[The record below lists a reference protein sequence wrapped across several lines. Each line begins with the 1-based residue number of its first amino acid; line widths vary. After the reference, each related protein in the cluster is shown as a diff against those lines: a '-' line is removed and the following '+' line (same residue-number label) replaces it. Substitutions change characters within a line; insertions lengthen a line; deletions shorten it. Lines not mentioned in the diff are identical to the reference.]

1 MVQRRGSGDRVF
13 FIGNSLFLALIFM
26 VMLYPFLYVLAV
38 SLSSP
43 NAVIQNKVFL
53 FPVDFNLTAYR
64 VVADNKGIWTGYANT
79 LLYTVVGTLINLVV
93 TSLMAYALS
102 KKYLWG
108 HKFFSLFVIFTMFF
122 QGGMIP
128 NYLLISNLRMIN
140 TIWAIVLPG
149 AVSTWYLMVMRT
161 FFSGLPAEL
170 EEAAMVDGCNP
181 LVIFIRIIV
190 PLSKPIFFTMTLFYA
205 VTHWN
210 AYMAPLIYLND
221 KAKFPLQIIMR
232 QILITGDTNFTN
244 AISYLDDTNLII
256 SDTIKYATIIIS
268 ILPIVMVYPF
278 IQKHFSKG
286 VMIGSV
292 KG

>member
-1 MVQRRGSGDRVF
+1 MV
-13 FIGNSLFLALIFM
+13 
-26 VMLYPFLYVLAV
+26 YPFVYVLAV

-43 NAVIQNKVFL
+43 DAVIQNKVFL
-53 FPVDFNLTAYR
+53 FPVGLNLTAYR

-79 LLYTVVGTLINLVV
+79 ILYTATGTLINLTV

-108 HKFFSLFVIFTMFF
+108 RKFFSLFVIFTMFF

-161 FFSGLPAEL
+161 FFSELPSEL

-181 LVIFIRIIV
+181 LMIFLRIV
-190 PLSKPIFFTMTLFYA
+190 LPLSKPILFTMTLFYA

-210 AYMAPLIYLND
+210 SYMAPLIYLND

-244 AISYLDDTNLII
+244 TISYLDDTNLII
-256 SDTIKYATIIIS
+256 SDTIKYATIIVS
-268 ILPIVMVYPF
+268 ILPIIMVYPSGNGNVYCRTGNLGWG
-278 IQKHFSKG
+278 QTA
-286 VMIGSV
+286 
-292 KG
+292 

>member
-1 MVQRRGSGDRVF
+1 MAQRRGSGDRAF
-13 FIGNSLFLALIFM
+13 FIGNNIFLALIFI

-43 NAVIQNKVFL
+43 DAVIQNKVFL
-53 FPVDFNLTAYR
+53 FPVGFNLTAYR

-79 LLYTVVGTLINLVV
+79 LLYTAVGTLINLAV

-102 KKYLWG
+102 KKHLWG
-108 HKFFSLFVIFTMFF
+108 YRFFSLFVVFTMFF

-140 TIWAIVLPG
+140 TIWSIVLPG

-181 LVIFIRIIV
+181 FVIFIRIV
-190 PLSKPIFFTMTLFYA
+190 LPLSKPILFTMTLFYA

-244 AISYLDDTNLII
+244 AISYLDDTGLII
-256 SDTIKYATIIIS
+256 SDTIKYAAIIIS

>member
-1 MVQRRGSGDRVF
+1 MVQKRGGDTAF
-13 FIGNSLFLALIFM
+13 LIGNNIFLALIFIVM
-26 VMLYPFLYVLAV
+26 VYPFLYVLAV

-43 NAVIQNKVFL
+43 DAVIQNKVFL

-79 LLYTVVGTLINLVV
+79 ILYTAVGTVINLTV

-108 HKFFSLFVIFTMFF
+108 RGFFSLFVIFTMFF

-128 NYLLISNLRMIN
+128 NYLLISKLRMIN

-161 FFSGLPAEL
+161 FFSDLPAEL

-181 LVIFIRIIV
+181 LMIFVNIVI

-210 AYMAPLIYLND
+210 AYMSPLIYLND

-244 AISYLDDTNLII
+244 TISYLDDTNLII

-278 IQKHFSKG
+278 IQKYFSKG

>member
-13 FIGNSLFLALIFM
+13 FIGNNLFLALIFIVM
-26 VMLYPFLYVLAV
+26 VYPFLYVLAV

-53 FPVDFNLTAYR
+53 FPVGFNLTAYR

-108 HKFFSLFVIFTMFF
+108 NRFFSLFVIFTMFF

-161 FFSGLPAEL
+161 FFGQLPAEL

-181 LVIFIRIIV
+181 FVVFIRIII
-190 PLSKPIFFTMTLFYA
+190 PLSKPILFTMALFYA

-244 AISYLDDTNLII
+244 AISYLDDTGLII

-278 IQKHFSKG
+278 IQKYFSKG

>member
-1 MVQRRGSGDRVF
+1 MV
-13 FIGNSLFLALIFM
+13 
-26 VMLYPFLYVLAV
+26 YPFIYVLAV

-43 NAVIQNKVFL
+43 DAVIQNKVFL
-53 FPVDFNLTAYR
+53 FPVGFNLTAYR
-64 VVADNKGIWTGYANT
+64 VVVDNKGIWMGYANT
-79 LLYTVVGTLINLVV
+79 IWYTVIGTLINLAI
-93 TSLMAYALS
+93 TSLMAYSLS

-108 HKFFSLFVIFTMFF
+108 RRFFSLFVIFTMFF

-128 NYLLISNLRMIN
+128 NYLLISKLRMIN

-161 FFSGLPAEL
+161 FFSELPAEL

-181 LVIFIRIIV
+181 LVIFLRIV
-190 PLSKPIFFTMTLFYA
+190 LPLSKPILFTMTLFYA

-268 ILPIVMVYPF
+268 ILPIVMSYPF
-278 IQKHFSKG
+278 IQKYFSKG

>member
-1 MVQRRGSGDRVF
+1 MV
-13 FIGNSLFLALIFM
+13 
-26 VMLYPFLYVLAV
+26 YPFVYVLAV

-43 NAVIQNKVFL
+43 DAVIQNKVFL
-53 FPVDFNLTAYR
+53 FPNGFNLTAYR
-64 VVADNKGIWTGYANT
+64 VVADNKGIWTGYTNT
-79 LLYTVVGTLINLVV
+79 ILYTVVGTLINLTV

-102 KKYLWG
+102 KKNLWG
-108 HKFFSLFVIFTMFF
+108 RKFFSLFVIFTMFF

-128 NYLLISNLRMIN
+128 NYLLISNLRMTN
-140 TIWAIVLPG
+140 TIWALVLPG

-161 FFSGLPAEL
+161 FFSELPAEL
-170 EEAAMVDGCNP
+170 EEAAMMDGCNP
-181 LVIFIRIIV
+181 LLIFIRIII
-190 PLSKPIFFTMTLFYA
+190 PLSKPILFTMTLFYA

-244 AISYLDDTNLII
+244 AISYLDDTSLII
-256 SDTIKYATIIIS
+256 SDTIKYATIIVS
-268 ILPIVMVYPF
+268 ILPIVLTYPF
-278 IQKHFSKG
+278 IQKYFSKG